1 MHAKKIF
8 QSFKEKSFE
17 ELIEFQI
24 GIMPVYANHFT
35 NVSGEN
41 FN

>member
-1 MHAKKIF
+1 MQKKY
-8 QSFKEKSFE
+8 FKALKQKSFE

-35 NVSGEN
+35 NVSGKN